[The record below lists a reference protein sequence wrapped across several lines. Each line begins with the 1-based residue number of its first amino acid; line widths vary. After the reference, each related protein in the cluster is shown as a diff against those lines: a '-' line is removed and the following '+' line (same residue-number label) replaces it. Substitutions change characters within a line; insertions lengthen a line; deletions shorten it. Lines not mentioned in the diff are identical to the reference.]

1 MAETGVKLMVQ
12 LLVAVLLTV
21 LVGEAEAVV
30 VCNVEMSKM
39 ELCRAAVTGSSAP
52 LPTKKCCALVRQANF
67 PCLCNLKSVLPS
79 LGINPR
85 HALAL
90 PRKCNLVTPPECRGP
105 V

>member
-1 MAETGVKLMVQ
+1 MAETGEKLMVQ

-21 LVGEAEAVV
+21 LVAEAEAVV
-30 VCNVEMSKM
+30 MCNIEMSNM
-39 ELCRAAVTGSSAP
+39 ELCRAAVTGRSPPS
-52 LPTKKCCALVRQANF
+52 PTRKCCSLLRQANF

-90 PRKCNLVTPPECRGP
+90 PRKCNLVTPPECRRT